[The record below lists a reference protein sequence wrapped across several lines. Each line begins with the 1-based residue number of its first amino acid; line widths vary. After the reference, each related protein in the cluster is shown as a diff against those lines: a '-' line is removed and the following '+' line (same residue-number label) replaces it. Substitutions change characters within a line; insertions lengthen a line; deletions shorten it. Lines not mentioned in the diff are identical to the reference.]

1 LLRTFPLFRRNKKR
15 EGKIIYISAILKLDD
30 VLVRVNRECGF
41 SSGMQMSTNPNQY
54 GMFPQSFCN
63 QHVVSFQTSSVASGS
78 GVMPGYLDTSSGMN
92 DNLAMLNTT
101 SSTIVSTGPPN
112 MISDSSQSINY
123 TAPMAV
129 DWSLLEQ
136 QILNDGLNK

>member
-112 MISDSSQSINY
+112 MISDSSQSIKY